1 MLEEG
6 DEDGGGW
13 MWKGGGGAAPVPTG
27 GGYPLERWGQG
38 SLGKTW
44 EQGTEVADLEKGAK
58 GRLCNGLQKQSV
70 RQQKRRE

>member
-1 MLEEG
+1 MKTVA
-6 DEDGGGW
+6 GGCGR
-13 MWKGGGGAAPVPTG
+13 GGGGAASVPTG

-44 EQGTEVADLEKGAK
+44 EQIAEVADLEKGAK

-70 RQQKRRE
+70 GQQKGRE